1 MKPKKIQI
9 QCKELNSLEHLYSW
23 HGSGFY
29 FTTVVTKLW
38 GGLFKICVAWVWVIM
53 TQYACT
59 AQSKKIL
66 YYLPF
71 WCLASGTL
79 LYWSNPIQLRNAFVA
94 SSMIQ
99 KLSSLY
105 PKSYRIR
112 YVSIWCTLCNLK
124 YIILLHK
131 NEDYKRPQIWFNGTL
146 PNNSRNLT
154 NKGKQVFCERNNS
167 GQSRN
172 LSSSILR
179 DGSESL
185 FPIFEILVKKD
196 FVIVLHTCRCVN

>member
-1 MKPKKIQI
+1 MGRAVQNM
-9 QCKELNSLEHLYSW
+9 CRVSLSDNDSVCMHS
-23 HGSGFY
+23 SI
-29 FTTVVTKLW
+29 K
-38 GGLFKICVAWVWVIM
+38 
-53 TQYACT
+53 
-59 AQSKKIL
+59 KKIL

-112 YVSIWCTLCNLK
+112 YVSIWCTLSKLK

-131 NEDYKRPQIWFNGTL
+131 SEDYKRPQIWFNGTL

-196 FVIVLHTCRCVN
+196 FVIVLHTYYM